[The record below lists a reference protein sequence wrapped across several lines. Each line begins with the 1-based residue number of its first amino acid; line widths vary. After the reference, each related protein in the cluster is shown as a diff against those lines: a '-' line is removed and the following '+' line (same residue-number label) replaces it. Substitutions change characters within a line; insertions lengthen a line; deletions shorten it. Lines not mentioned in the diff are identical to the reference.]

1 MNLYNIEAE
10 QAVIGGLCIDG
21 QLIDDVAGVVKASDF
36 YVGQYRQIFATIQG
50 MAEAGQNPEII
61 SVSDALEKRFP
72 SDDWLPTL
80 AVMAKNTPGTAN
92 IKIYAQKVAEYAR
105 LRDLFMAGHKV
116 QEIAKDAEMS
126 LQERIASAQDAL
138 IALETDGEEK
148 GPRMLGSMARG
159 FVDQLD
165 QCYRSKGGI
174 TGLST
179 GFDCIDQRTGG
190 LKPGQLITIAARPAM
205 GKTNFAFNVAR
216 NVGIRQAKTVLYFSL
231 EMSSDE
237 LMGRLTADL
246 ANVDYGRVQRADF
259 DESERHT
266 EAWARVTAAIT
277 RFKDGK
283 IGIDDDSSMSI
294 GQLVSRARKFA
305 RTNKDLALIVVDH
318 IGLVD
323 SEGETET
330 IRVGR
335 VSRALKKLAKQLA
348 VPVLALSQ
356 LNRECE
362 KRNNRRPMLSDLRSS
377 GDIEQDSDIV
387 GFVYRDVVYN
397 EKTQW
402 PEVAEIIWR
411 KVRAGQIGTD
421 IFRSEFA
428 FCRFEEMEKPPGYGE
443 AEDKPMKSRYDDL

>member
-1 MNLYNIEAE
+1 MNLYNLEAE

-21 QLIDDVAGVVKASDF
+21 QLIDDLVGILKSTDF
-36 YVGQYRQIFATIQG
+36 YVGQYRHVFSTIQA

-61 SVSDALEKRFP
+61 GIADELEKRIP

-80 AVMAKNTPGTAN
+80 AVMAKNTPSTSN
-92 IKIYAQKVAEYAR
+92 IKLYAQKVAEYAR
-105 LRDLFMAGHKV
+105 LRDLFMAGHQV
-116 QEIAKDAEMS
+116 QAISQDATMT
-126 LQERIASAQDAL
+126 LMERIAAAQDVL
-138 IALETDGEEK
+138 IGLESGSDEK
-148 GPRMLGSMARG
+148 GPRMLGSIARG
-159 FVDQLD
+159 YVDHLD
-165 QCYRSKGGI
+165 ACYKSKGGI

-205 GKTNFAFNVAR
+205 GKTNLAFNIAR
-216 NVGIRQAKTVLYFSL
+216 NVGIRQLKSVLYFSL
-231 EMSSDE
+231 EMSSEE

-428 FCRFEEMEKPPGYGE
+428 FCRFEEMEKPSGYGE
-443 AEDKPMKSRYDDL
+443 EELKPMKGRYSDL